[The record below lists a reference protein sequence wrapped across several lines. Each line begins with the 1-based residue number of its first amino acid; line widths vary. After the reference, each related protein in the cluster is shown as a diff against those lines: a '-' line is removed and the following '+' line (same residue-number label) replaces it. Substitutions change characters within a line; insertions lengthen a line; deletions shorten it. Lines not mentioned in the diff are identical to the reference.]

1 MLHNTRMRKNPAMLA
16 VGASVFIILLV
27 LSVAAG
33 MADDCGKNAEL
44 WFPSSG
50 TELEEGTSVQAVT
63 SPVCQ
68 GGTIMIT
75 VTVDN
80 MSCGASSGFY
90 LKVYYDQYDAAHLID
105 TLYVDGLDGCEH
117 VIHQFMWDTTGV
129 SLGTHTILAWV
140 DPDNDVPEL
149 DETNN
154 QYEMPFTATIN
165 PYAPLIEATKTYS
178 DVNGG
183 DVNPDDTIDYT
194 IVIRND
200 GCADQTDNPGDEFVD
215 SLPAGVTATGAVSA
229 STGSIVLD
237 GQTVR
242 WNGAIP
248 ASGTVTITIVAKID
262 SDAVDGQEICNQG
275 HVNWDSD
282 GNATNDADEPTDD
295 PSTAA
300 DDDPTCLVVSVPTD
314 PAVVG
319 TIDAPTLSEWA
330 QMLLAMLI
338 GSSFAVMLVRRR
350 RVEG

>member
-1 MLHNTRMRKNPAMLA
+1 MLHNMRTRKNPAILA

-33 MADDCGKNAEL
+33 MADCTNDPNL
-44 WFPSSG
+44 YFPVPG
-50 TELEEGTSVQAVT
+50 TTFGDGEWVQAVT

-68 GGTIMIT
+68 GGTIIIK
-75 VTVDN
+75 VTVGN
-80 MSCGASSGFY
+80 SSCGASSPFY
-90 LKVYYDQYDAAHLID
+90 LNVYYDQYDAAHLID
-105 TLYVDGLDGCEH
+105 TLYVDGLDGCNY
-117 VIHQFMWDTTGV
+117 VMHQFMWDTTGV
-129 SLGTHTILAWV
+129 SLGTHTILAWA

-149 DETNN
+149 NEDDN
-154 QYEMPFTATIN
+154 QYEMPFAATIN

-200 GCADQTDNPGDEFVD
+200 GCADQANNPGDEFVD

-242 WNGAIP
+242 WNGEIP

-295 PSTAA
+295 PSTPT
-300 DDDPTCLVVSVPTD
+300 DDDPTCLIVSVPTD

-330 QMLLAMLI
+330 QILLAILI
-338 GSSFAVMLVRRR
+338 GSSFAVMVVRRR